1 MVNNMTYDTLS
12 DGQHYSWGPAAA
24 HTRRLPSTEVQNNV
38 PYYMF
43 KPHRY
48 SEGRVLQLLKKG
60 IGQNGSIRSHGPAV
74 RKSIVESL
82 KPYPKLFQHYV
93 QS

>member
-1 MVNNMTYDTLS
+1 MSYESLS
-12 DGQHYSWGPAAA
+12 DGQHYSQGPAA
-24 HTRRLPSTEVQNNV
+24 HHSLRLPSTEVQNHL
-38 PYYMF
+38 PYHML
-43 KPHRY
+43 KPYRY

-60 IGQNGSIRSHGPAV
+60 VGTNGSIRSHGPAV
-74 RKSIVESL
+74 RKSVVESL

>member
-1 MVNNMTYDTLS
+1 MINNMSYDSLRA
-12 DGQHYSWGPAAA
+12 DQHYVMGPPAV

-38 PYYMF
+38 PYNMF
-43 KPHRY
+43 KPYRY
-48 SEGRVLQLLKKG
+48 SEGRVLQLLKRG

-74 RKSIVESL
+74 RKSVVESL

>member
-1 MVNNMTYDTLS
+1 MNHSVME
-12 DGQHYSWGPAAA
+12 HYSQGPAA
-24 HTRRLPSTEVQNNV
+24 HHSLRLPSTEVQNLL
-38 PYYMF
+38 PYHML
-43 KPHRY
+43 KPYRY

-60 IGQNGSIRSHGPAV
+60 VGANGSIRAHGPAV
-74 RKSIVESL
+74 RKSVVESL